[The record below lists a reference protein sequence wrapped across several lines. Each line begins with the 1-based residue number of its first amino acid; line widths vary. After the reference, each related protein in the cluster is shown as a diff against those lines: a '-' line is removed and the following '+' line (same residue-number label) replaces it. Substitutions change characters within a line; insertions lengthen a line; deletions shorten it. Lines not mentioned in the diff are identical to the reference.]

1 MVNIR
6 KLLLIITIVMLIT
19 SNVYAYPI
27 KSTTSYIDGTLENQ
41 ANQIEIQMAA
51 SIIKQINPNADPYFI
66 YLFVIEYMDYD
77 FEKRDNKDYYTYSAV
92 TALNERKGTCVDFSL
107 LYCSLC
113 RALGYECNLVV
124 THNAAHMRNEVY
136 DGKQWVQV
144 DASREYY
151 TVTDTY
157 EISVTYKIN

>member
-6 KLLLIITIVMLIT
+6 KLILIITIVILIT

-41 ANQIEIQMAA
+41 ANQIEIQAA
-51 SIIKQINPNADPYFI
+51 ANIIKQIHPNADPYFI
-66 YLFVIEYMDYD
+66 YLFVAEYMDYD
-77 FEKRDNKDYYTYSAV
+77 FEKRDNKDNYKYNAV
-92 TALNERKGTCVDFSL
+92 ISLREGKGTCVDFSL
-107 LYCSLC
+107 LYATLC

-124 THNAAHMRNEVY
+124 THRASHMRNEVY

-144 DASREYY
+144 DVTWGYY
-151 TVTDTY
+151 KVTDSY
-157 EISVTYKIN
+157 EASVTYKIK